1 MQERYLGD
9 SYDFLKYSPLG
20 HLSTATGVRLGA
32 NWYLTVP
39 EQVDKAGNNDGQKR
53 HHLKGGVWQQADPD
67 LFERI
72 QKFDPDD
79 SRSLANV
86 AELGLLPPNTI
97 YYDAPVSTA
106 NRAGW
111 HGIGAQTLRESD
123 LVFLD
128 PDNGLEVKSMTSRT
142 RPKYALYEE
151 VASYFKAGKAVV
163 AIQFARQCDP
173 LQRASEIGDKL
184 VVLCGQCARLPVVRG
199 RVAPNLLF
207 FTIAPA
213 TISPRIHD
221 ALRTFATRCAK
232 VDLIR

>member
-9 SYDFLKYSPLG
+9 SHDFLKYSLLG

-53 HHLKGGVWQQADPD
+53 HHLKGGVWQHADPD
-67 LFERI
+67 LLERI
-72 QKFDPDD
+72 QKFDPVD
-79 SRSLANV
+79 SRSLPNV
-86 AELGLLPPNTI
+86 AEWGLLPPNTV

-106 NRAGW
+106 NQAGW

-142 RPKYALYEE
+142 RPKYALTRRSRATSRQARPWWPFSSRGNVIRFSEPGRFVTSWSGY
-151 VASYFKAGKAVV
+151 AGSA
-163 AIQFARQCDP
+163 P
-173 LQRASEIGDKL
+173 GYLSSGDE
-184 VVLCGQCARLPVVRG
+184 
-199 RVAPNLLF
+199 
-207 FTIAPA
+207 
-213 TISPRIHD
+213 
-221 ALRTFATRCAK
+221 
-232 VDLIR
+232 